1 MKKTYLTALSLL
13 LATSVSS
20 LAPTVAVAEEGQFY
34 IVPGIQRID
43 FDKNRGQGYETGF
56 TLGAGYDFSN
66 NLSGE
71 INVFDMNLDG
81 APDDDV
87 RHLRADLLYAFDYKI
102 DQVTP
107 FIAGG
112 VGHNRFSQNEE
123 TVFDIA
129 AGVKYQL
136 SENVEWRTAI
146 RKYWGMDEH
155 FHDYALETGLVFRFG
170 GKPAPAA
177 PAPAPTPVAPPLDSD
192 GDGVPDS
199 RDACPDTPR
208 THRVDSRGCSIMLE
222 EVARI
227 DMTVQFDFDRA
238 VVKPEF
244 MAEIRALADFM
255 KANTDVSAVLEGHT
269 DSVGTEQY
277 NQGLSQRRVNAVR
290 QVLIDEFGIPA
301 ARLTAQGFGE
311 SRPVASNDT
320 PAGRAE
326 NRRVQSVIS
335 TTLQRYE
342 QR

>member
-43 FDKNRGQGYETGF
+43 FDKDRGQGYETGF

-107 FIAGG
+107 FVAGG

-177 PAPAPTPVAPPLDSD
+177 PAPAPTPTPVAPPSDSD
-192 GDGVPDS
+192 
-199 RDACPDTPR
+199 A
-208 THRVDSRGCSIMLE
+208 
-222 EVARI
+222 
-227 DMTVQFDFDRA
+227 
-238 VVKPEF
+238 
-244 MAEIRALADFM
+244 
-255 KANTDVSAVLEGHT
+255 
-269 DSVGTEQY
+269 
-277 NQGLSQRRVNAVR
+277 
-290 QVLIDEFGIPA
+290 
-301 ARLTAQGFGE
+301 TAY
-311 SRPVASNDT
+311 PIA
-320 PAGRAE
+320 
-326 NRRVQSVIS
+326 
-335 TTLQRYE
+335 
-342 QR
+342 

>member
-20 LAPTVAVAEEGQFY
+20 LAPTVAVADEGQFY

-43 FDKNRGQGYETGF
+43 FDKDRGQGYETGF
-56 TLGAGYDFSN
+56 TLGAGYDFTN
-66 NLSGE
+66 KLSGE
-71 INVFDMNLDG
+71 INLFDMNISG
-81 APDDDV
+81 RPDRSV
-87 RHLRADLLYAFDYKI
+87 RQLRGDLVYSFDYKI

-107 FIAGG
+107 FVAGG
-112 VGHNRFSQNEE
+112 VGNNLFSQNEE
-123 TVFDIA
+123 TVFDVA
-129 AGVKYQL
+129 AGVKYQI
-136 SENVEWRTAI
+136 SDNIEWRTAI
-146 RKYWGMDEH
+146 RKYWGLEDA
-155 FHDYALETGLVFRFG
+155 FHDYGLETGLVFRFG
-170 GKPAPAA
+170 GKPAA
-177 PAPAPTPVAPPLDSD
+177 PAPAPTPVAAPLDSD

-208 THRVDSRGCSIMLE
+208 THRVDSRGCSIVLE

-227 DMTVQFDFDRA
+227 DMTVQFDFDRS
-238 VVKPEF
+238 VVKPEY

-255 KANTDVSAVLEGHT
+255 KANTDVAAVLEGHT

-290 QVLIDEFGIPA
+290 QVLIEQFGIA
-301 ARLTAQGFGE
+301 ASRLRAEGFGE
-311 SRPVASNDT
+311 TRPIASNDT
-320 PAGRAE
+320 PAGRAQ